1 MAIEFPK
8 VLTKNFG
15 NPAALSYAGYVAS
28 GGYASL
34 RKALGME
41 PQAIVELVK
50 AGNLRGRGGAGFPAG
65 VKWGF
70 LAKTDGPKYLC
81 VNADEGEPG
90 TVKDGPLMLN
100 DPHLLLEGVAIACFA
115 LGIRQAYI
123 YIRGEFY
130 EAIRRVQRA
139 VDEAYAHG
147 VFGPSVLGSG
157 FSLDVA
163 VHPGAGAYICGE
175 ETGLLS
181 SLEGKKGQPK
191 LKPPFPALKGLYG
204 APTIINNVETL
215 CCVPKILELGVE
227 AWNALGTEKNGGS
240 KLYCVSGHVQKPGV
254 YELRHDITLRQL
266 IYDVCGGTLPGRRL
280 KAVVPGG
287 SSSPILTAD
296 EIDVRMDFDS
306 LMKAGS
312 MLGSAAVIVMDD
324 RTSIVRA
331 LANLMHFYSHESCG
345 QCTPCREGT
354 HWLNKIMERI
364 VNGRGEL
371 ADLDRMLDICDQ
383 MVGNTICVLAD
394 AAAFPCRSY
403 IKKFRSEFED
413 YIRGGKRLS
422 LLGFVEEPLPAG
434 AHGETPCPS

>member
-1 MAIEFPK
+1 
-8 VLTKNFG
+8 
-15 NPAALSYAGYVAS
+15 
-28 GGYASL
+28 
-34 RKALGME
+34 ME
-41 PQAIVELVK
+41 PQAIIDMVK

-70 LAKTDGPKYLC
+70 LAKTEGPKYLC

-100 DPHLLLEGVAIACFA
+100 DPHLLLEGVVISCYA
-115 LGIRQAYI
+115 LGIKQAYV

-130 EAIRRVQRA
+130 QAIRVMQKA
-139 VDEAYAHG
+139 IEDAYAKG
-147 VFGPSVLGSG
+147 VLGKSVLGSG
-157 FSLDVA
+157 FGLDVA

-215 CCVPKILELGVE
+215 CCVPKIVELGVD

-254 YELRHDITLRQL
+254 YETRHDITLRQL
-266 IYDVCGGTLPGRRL
+266 VYDVCGGPLPGRTL

-287 SSSPILTAD
+287 SSSPILLPE
-296 EIDVRMDFDS
+296 EIDVRMDYDS
-306 LMKAGS
+306 VAKAGS

-331 LANLMHFYSHESCG
+331 LGNLMHFYSHESCG

-354 HWLNKIMERI
+354 HWLHKIMERI
-364 VNGRGEL
+364 VDGRGQ
-371 ADLDRMLDICDQ
+371 AGDLDKMLDICDQ

-394 AAAFPCRSY
+394 AAALPCRSY
-403 IKKFRSEFED
+403 IRKFRAEFEQ
-413 YIRGGKRLS
+413 YIQDGKRLS
-422 LLGFVEEPLPAG
+422 LVGFQEEKAPVG
-434 AHGETPCPS
+434 AH

>member
-1 MAIEFPK
+1 MAIEQPK
-8 VLTKNFG
+8 ILTKNFG
-15 NPAALSYAGYVAS
+15 NAAALTYDGYAAT

-34 RKALGME
+34 KKALGME
-41 PQAIVELVK
+41 PASIIEMVK
-50 AGNLRGRGGAGFPAG
+50 TGNLRGRGGAGFPAG

-70 LAKTDGPKYLC
+70 LGKTDGPKYLC

-100 DPHLLLEGVAIACFA
+100 DPHLLVEGVAITCFA
-115 LGIRQAYI
+115 LGIKQAYI

-130 EAIRRVQRA
+130 EAIRRVQKA
-139 VDEAYAHG
+139 LDEAYAKG
-147 VFGPSVLGSG
+147 TLGKSVMGSG
-157 FSLDVA
+157 FQLDVA

-191 LKPPFPALKGLYG
+191 LKPPFPAIKGLYG

-215 CCVPKILELGVE
+215 CCVPKIVELGVE

-240 KLYCVSGHVQKPGV
+240 KLYCVSGHVAKPGV
-254 YELRHDITLRQL
+254 YETRHDITLRQL
-266 IYDVCGGTLPGRRL
+266 VWDVAGGPLPGRTI
-280 KAVVPGG
+280 KAIVPGG
-287 SSSPILTAD
+287 SSSPILLPAD
-296 EIDVRMDFDS
+296 FDVRMDYDS
-306 LMKAGS
+306 VAKAGS

-331 LANLMHFYSHESCG
+331 LGNLMHFYSHESCG

-354 HWLNKIMERI
+354 HWLHKIMDRI
-364 VNGRGEL
+364 LNGQGKVE
-371 ADLDRMLDICDQ
+371 DLDKMLEICDN

-394 AAAFPCRSY
+394 AAALPCRSY
-403 IKKFRSEFED
+403 IRKFRPEFEE
-413 YIRGGKRLS
+413 YIRNGKRLS
-422 LLGFVEEPLPAG
+422 LVGFQEEKIPVG
-434 AHGETPCPS
+434 AH